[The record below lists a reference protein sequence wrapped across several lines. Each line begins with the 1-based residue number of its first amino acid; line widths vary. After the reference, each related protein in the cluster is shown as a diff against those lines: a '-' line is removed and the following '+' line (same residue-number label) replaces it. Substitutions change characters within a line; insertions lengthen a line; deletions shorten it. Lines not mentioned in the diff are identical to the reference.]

1 MGHAAPSVM
10 RYLSPFVLLSGA
22 LGAGLVAFSAA
33 SQSGDEVVGQALVYV
48 IAAAFLGGIA
58 ELWLRARSAE
68 RLAAEVDAL
77 SRAGAGP
84 DAVEAAES
92 PGLREIVAGW
102 RTGRVVGPPAAGF
115 TPYLV
120 SLVVM
125 VGLLGTFMGFVDTL
139 AGARAA
145 ISGSADLET
154 LKAGLAQPLGGLGRA
169 FGVSLAG
176 VSASAALGA
185 AAAFARRIEVSAY
198 AAARRLV
205 SGALADR
212 APTAR
217 QLVAL
222 EALSAQ
228 ADALPRAAE
237 ALSQVVARLEA
248 LGPALEAAQTRGAA
262 QLSSTLHDSVRA
274 LQAEISAGF
283 QQSTSSARDAM
294 AHLGD
299 VAAERLAASGAEAFE
314 RWTTALDARFE
325 ALTHRVDA
333 ALAQTT
339 RGVDEALS
347 RAGAAEA
354 ERLAQQSAV
363 VVAFQAQMVEGQRG
377 AEASAASVRALVEA
391 VQVAAA
397 QTAQALPAQLE
408 RLGEALRRV
417 EATSDAHAIALRTAL
432 TEVERAAT
440 ARLDEAHARATD
452 RLDAAQTATAERLA
466 ATSQA
471 MSSELAA
478 HLDRFIAAQSER
490 AGEAA
495 TVIARLDVSLSEH
508 LASLG
513 AALSVPLAEVTR
525 AALEAPMA
533 ATRLVEAAAVRAQA
547 LEAREDDR
555 AARMDALETARLAR
569 ADALETAR
577 LARADALLE
586 ALASLEG
593 RVQASVDAQANRLA
607 EFESRLAAERG
618 ASAQSLAE
626 HLTTHATALGAGLD
640 STGALVREAADLVR
654 AGGAELSA
662 VAGLFG
668 DSVDRYREASE
679 HWRRTLVGIEEAL
692 HRSSTGGGGELGPA
706 LGTYLDQTR
715 EVFSDTLRFQRELFA
730 ELRALRGG
738 NAT

>member
-10 RYLSPFVLLSGA
+10 RYLSPFVLMSGA

-198 AAARRLV
+198 AGARTLV
-205 SGALADR
+205 GGALADR

-248 LGPALEAAQTRGAA
+248 LGPAVEAAQTRGAA

-274 LQAEISAGF
+274 LQVEINAGF
-283 QQSTSSARDAM
+283 QQSTASARDAM

-347 RAGAAEA
+347 RAGAGEA

-408 RLGEALRRV
+408 RLGEALRRI
-417 EATSDAHAIALRTAL
+417 ESTSDAHAIALRTAL
-432 TEVERAAT
+432 TEAERVAT

-452 RLDAAQTATAERLA
+452 RLDAAQTAAAERLA

-525 AALEAPMA
+525 AALEAPVA

-569 ADALETAR
+569 ADAL
-577 LARADALLE
+577 LE

-593 RVQASVDAQANRLA
+593 RVQASVDAQAKRLA
-607 EFESRLAAERG
+607 EFELRLAAERG

-626 HLTTHATALGAGLD
+626 HLTAHATALGAGLD

-692 HRSSTGGGGELGPA
+692 HRSSTVGGGELGPA

-738 NAT
+738 NAA

>member
-1 MGHAAPSVM
+1 
-10 RYLSPFVLLSGA
+10 
-22 LGAGLVAFSAA
+22 
-33 SQSGDEVVGQALVYV
+33 
-48 IAAAFLGGIA
+48 
-58 ELWLRARSAE
+58 
-68 RLAAEVDAL
+68 
-77 SRAGAGP
+77 
-84 DAVEAAES
+84 
-92 PGLREIVAGW
+92 
-102 RTGRVVGPPAAGF
+102 
-115 TPYLV
+115 
-120 SLVVM
+120 
-125 VGLLGTFMGFVDTL
+125 
-139 AGARAA
+139 
-145 ISGSADLET
+145 
-154 LKAGLAQPLGGLGRA
+154 
-169 FGVSLAG
+169 
-176 VSASAALGA
+176 
-185 AAAFARRIEVSAY
+185 
-198 AAARRLV
+198 
-205 SGALADR
+205 
-212 APTAR
+212 
-217 QLVAL
+217 
-222 EALSAQ
+222 
-228 ADALPRAAE
+228 
-237 ALSQVVARLEA
+237 
-248 LGPALEAAQTRGAA
+248 
-262 QLSSTLHDSVRA
+262 
-274 LQAEISAGF
+274 
-283 QQSTSSARDAM
+283 
-294 AHLGD
+294 
-299 VAAERLAASGAEAFE
+299 
-314 RWTTALDARFE
+314 
-325 ALTHRVDA
+325 
-333 ALAQTT
+333 
-339 RGVDEALS
+339 
-347 RAGAAEA
+347 
-354 ERLAQQSAV
+354 
-363 VVAFQAQMVEGQRG
+363 
-377 AEASAASVRALVEA
+377 

-408 RLGEALRRV
+408 RLGEALRRI
-417 EATSDAHAIALRTAL
+417 ESTSDAHAIALRTAL
-432 TEVERAAT
+432 TEAERVAT

-452 RLDAAQTATAERLA
+452 RLDAAQTAAAERLA

-525 AALEAPMA
+525 AALEAPVA

-569 ADALETAR
+569 ADAL
-577 LARADALLE
+577 LE

-593 RVQASVDAQANRLA
+593 RVQASVDAQAKRLA
-607 EFESRLAAERG
+607 EFELRLAAERG

-626 HLTTHATALGAGLD
+626 HLTAHATALGAGLD

-692 HRSSTGGGGELGPA
+692 HRSSTVGGGELGPA

-738 NAT
+738 NAA

>member
-347 RAGAAEA
+347 RAGTAEA

-452 RLDAAQTATAERLA
+452 RLDAAQTAAAERLA

-555 AARMDALETARLAR
+555 AARM
-569 ADALETAR
+569 DALETAR

-692 HRSSTGGGGELGPA
+692 HRSSTVGGGELGPA

-738 NAT
+738 NAA

>member
-10 RYLSPFVLLSGA
+10 RYISPLVLLSGA
-22 LGAGLVAFSAA
+22 LGAGLIAFAAA

-48 IAAAFLGGIA
+48 IAAAFIGGIA
-58 ELWLRARSAE
+58 ELWLRARGAE
-68 RLAAEVDAL
+68 RLAAEVGAL
-77 SRAGAGP
+77 ARASAGP
-84 DAVEAAES
+84 DALEAADS
-92 PGLREIVAGW
+92 PLLREIIAGW
-102 RTGRVVGPPAAGF
+102 RSGRVVGPAAAGF

-185 AAAFARRIEVSAY
+185 AAAFARRAEVSAY

-237 ALSQVVARLEA
+237 ALSQVVTRLEA

-262 QLSSTLHDSVRA
+262 QLSTTLQESVRA
-274 LQAEISAGF
+274 MQAEINAGF
-283 QQSTSSARDAM
+283 QQSTASARDAM

-299 VAAERLAASGAEAFE
+299 VAAERLAASGASAFE

-325 ALTHRVDA
+325 ALTRRVDA
-333 ALAQTT
+333 ALEQTT
-339 RGVDEALS
+339 RGVDAALS
-347 RAGAAEA
+347 RAAAAEA
-354 ERLAQQSAV
+354 ERLARQSEV
-363 VVAFQAQMVEGQRG
+363 VVAFQAHMVEGQRG
-377 AEASAASVRALVEA
+377 AEAAAASVRALVEA
-391 VQVAAA
+391 VQSAAT
-397 QTAQALPAQLE
+397 QTAQALPVQLE
-408 RLGEALRRV
+408 QLGDALRRV
-417 EATSDAHAIALRTAL
+417 EATSDAHAVALRNAL
-432 TEVERAAT
+432 AEAERVAI
-440 ARLDEAHARATD
+440 D
-452 RLDAAQTATAERLA
+452 RLDAAQASAAERLA
-466 ATSQA
+466 ATSA
-471 MSSELAA
+471 TMSIELAA

-495 TVIARLDVSLSEH
+495 TVIARLDASLSEH

-513 AALSVPLAEVTR
+513 AALSAPLAEVTR
-525 AALEAPMA
+525 AALEAPTA
-533 ATRLVEAAAVRAQA
+533 AARLVDAAAARAQA
-547 LEAREDDR
+547 LEAREDARLERLASEDAVRR
-555 AARMDALETARLAR
+555 AETRALETERLAR
-569 ADALETAR
+569 T
-577 LARADALLE
+577 DALLE
-586 ALASLEG
+586 ALTSLEA
-593 RVQASVDAQANRLA
+593 RVQASVDAQASRLVD
-607 EFESRLAAERG
+607 FEVRLAAERG
-618 ASAQSLAE
+618 ASAQALAE

-692 HRSSTGGGGELGPA
+692 HRSAVGGGSELGPA

-738 NAT
+738 NAA